1 LKISE
6 NNKKKLIVL
15 TGPTCSGK
23 SSIALNLSDL
33 IPIEIISADSM
44 LVYKDFNI
52 GSAKPSDQ
60 TLSSTKHH
68 LIDIINPNE
77 DFDAWKYMEMGREII
92 DVSKSKN
99 FLVVGGTQLYIKSLI
114 EGLTIDIS
122 QNKQIRETIYEEL
135 SSKGLEYLYLK
146 LKNIDPDS
154 ALRISPRD
162 KQRIIRYLEI
172 NQITGLKVSEVFNV
186 KSSQKIRDVDYIKV
200 GLWVDKDDLNLMISD
215 RVDEMILK
223 GFVNEVEELRN
234 RYSSKLKPFRSIG
247 YKEICDYLDSKIT
260 LEDAI
265 NLIKIR
271 TRQFAKRQRTW
282 LRKDSE
288 IIWFDEPQDLIEHCI
303 KYVAS

>member
-1 LKISE
+1 MKILE

-52 GSAKPSDQ
+52 GSAKPSDEIL
-60 TLSSTKHH
+60 LSRKHH
-68 LIDIINPNE
+68 LVNIINPNE

-122 QNKQIRETIYEEL
+122 QNKKIRETIYKQL
-135 SSKGLEYLYLK
+135 SCKGLDYLYLK

-154 ALRISPRD
+154 ASRISSRD

-172 NQITGLKVSEVFNV
+172 NQITGLKVSQVFNV
-186 KSSQKIRDVDYIKV
+186 KSTQKIRDVDYIKV
-200 GLWVDKDDLNLMISD
+200 GLSVRKDDLNLMISD
-215 RVDEMILK
+215 RVEEMMLK

-234 RYSSKLKPFRSIG
+234 KYSLKLKPFKSIG

-265 NLIKIR
+265 NLIKTR

-288 IIWFDEPQDLIEHCI
+288 IVWFDEPQDLIEHCI